1 MLTLLGSALGF
12 LTSTGPGIFNKIM
25 DSRQDAKD
33 KAHEL
38 AMMAQAG
45 SDRREE
51 ALLDGIGQANV
62 EVQKTSQAEINNAST
77 WVVNICALIRPIICI
92 FFLLE
97 YLILTL
103 LAAFGVISEGQFSE
117 IFSPEISAIFG
128 SIISF
133 YFGNRL
139 VSKWTK

>member
-1 MLTLLGSALGF
+1 
-12 LTSTGPGIFNKIM
+12 M